1 MRVTPERK
9 RKLICS
15 NVARILR
22 EEREKCGLSMAKVAE
37 RAGVSY
43 QAISYI
49 ERELRIP
56 GLDVLLRVTDA
67 IGLDVVDL
75 LRRAGNAKVN

>member
-1 MRVTPERK
+1 MTPDRK

-22 EEREKCGLSMAKVAE
+22 EERQKRGLSMAKVAE
-37 RAGVSY
+37 RAGLSY

-56 GLDVLLRVTDA
+56 GLDVLLRITDA
-67 IGLDVVDL
+67 IDLDIIDL
-75 LRRAGNAKVN
+75 LRRAGSAKVS

>member
-1 MRVTPERK
+1 MTPERK

-22 EEREKCGLSMAKVAE
+22 EEREKRGLSMAKVAE
-37 RAGVSY
+37 RAGLSY

-56 GLDVLLRVTDA
+56 GLDVLVRVTDA
-67 IGLDVVDL
+67 IGLDIVDL
-75 LRRAGNAKVN
+75 FHRAARERAD